1 MTRGGIWLS
10 LLTAGLLSSSGLI
23 GAQGQPSASD
33 PPRFR
38 VGVDVVRL
46 DAVVTDRNGALVT
59 NLTADDFDVHQDGR
73 PQKITLAQ
81 WVPIAGPQG
90 GTIAQPP
97 GASPGAGVPPHLSRG
112 TVQRT
117 IMIVVDDLGT
127 SFESMPPAR
136 AALHRMVDEDLQ
148 PTDLAAV
155 VRTSQAANVIQ
166 QFTNDP
172 RVLHNA
178 IDALTWNWRSRTAV
192 AGLPPFGSLPDI
204 TINGRVIG
212 APGFGNLEALRASM
226 SGNNSLGALA
236 LLIRRTRDLPGR
248 KAMVLVSEGM
258 TMLDRFDGPG
268 GEIRRGVLPDIRVV
282 MPRDHV
288 VDQAVRSGVVV
299 YALDPRTLQ
308 SAGLRPED
316 DLTFYDRAQLRA
328 AGADRHQFLI
338 DTQDFLTHI
347 SEQTGGFAVLNT
359 NDLARGLRKITD
371 DQRGYYLIGYTPDS
385 STFAKPGKTIRYHRI
400 SVEVKQPGLRVR
412 THAGFIGLPDE
423 DKRTAPKPGTDL
435 YAAALSPFTADDVPM
450 RITTDI
456 AIDGGTAIVAKAHI
470 GGHALSFVADRF
482 GQPLARADVLAI
494 LVDADGQI
502 TSSSSG
508 SFTIN
513 QLTLPLDTTH
523 LGFLYEAN
531 LKVSKPGRY
540 QVRLAL
546 QDRNSHALGSDG
558 EFVDVPEPPRVAAR

>member
-1 MTRGGIWLS
+1 MTRAGIWLS
-10 LLTAGLLSSSGLI
+10 LLTAGLLSSAGLI
-23 GAQGQPSASD
+23 RGQGQPAASD

-46 DAVVTDRNGALVT
+46 DAVVTDKDGALVT

-73 PQKITLAQ
+73 PQKITLVQ
-81 WVPIAGPQG
+81 WVPIAGPQA
-90 GTIAQPP
+90 GTTPQ
-97 GASPGAGVPPHLSRG
+97 SPGGPPESTGPRRLSRG
-112 TVQRT
+112 KVQRT

-127 SFESMPPAR
+127 SFESMPPTR
-136 AALHRMVDEDLQ
+136 AALHRLVDESLQ

-155 VRTSQAANVIQ
+155 VRTSQAANVVQ

-192 AGLPPFGSLPDI
+192 SGLPAFGSLPDI

-236 LLIRRTRDLPGR
+236 MLIRGTRDLPGR

-258 TMLDRFDGPG
+258 TMLDRYDGPG
-268 GEIRRGVLPDIRVV
+268 GENGRGVLPDIRIV

-299 YALDPRTLQ
+299 YALDPRNLQ
-308 SAGLRPED
+308 SAGLRAED
-316 DLTFYDRAQLRA
+316 DVTFYDSAQLRA
-328 AGADRHQFLI
+328 VAGDRHQFLI

-359 NDLARGLRKITD
+359 NDLARGLRRITD
-371 DQRGYYLIGYTPDS
+371 DQRGYYLIGYTPDD
-385 STFAKPGKTIRYHRI
+385 STFAKPGKTIRYHEI
-400 SVEVKQPGLRVR
+400 SVQVKQRGLRVR
-412 THAGFIGLPDE
+412 THGGFIGLPDD

-435 YAAALSPFTADDVPM
+435 YAAALSPFAAVDVPM
-450 RITTDI
+450 RVTTEVGAEDNP
-456 AIDGGTAIVAKAHI
+456 TIVAKAHI
-470 GGHALSFVADRF
+470 DGRALQFVADRF
-482 GQPLARADVLAI
+482 GQPRADADVLAI

-502 TSSSSG
+502 ASSSSG
-508 SFTIN
+508 SFTVN
-513 QLTLPLDTTH
+513 RLMLPIDFQ
-523 LGFLYEAN
+523 GRFLYEAT
-531 LKVSKPGRY
+531 LKVLKPGRY

-546 QDRNSHALGSDG
+546 QDRHSHALGSDN
-558 EFVDVPEPPRVAAR
+558 EFVDVPEPQRIAAR